1 VYHHYNEPSR
11 RTAILGIGT
20 YLPERV
26 LTSPEIEAGIAD
38 AGIAMSP
45 GFIERATGVGARRI
59 AAEGENASDLAV
71 AAASEALESAG
82 LGPLDVDLLIFAA
95 ASHDVT
101 EPATANIVQAKLA
114 AHHAQAFDLKNAC
127 NSLVT
132 ALDVADSYVQSGRA
146 RVVLIA
152 AGEMPSRATDLRFR
166 SREDVLARFA
176 HLTFGDAGGAVVLG
190 PSPTAD
196 RGIVA
201 TAGVTRGEAWNL
213 ATVLSFG
220 TMYPR
225 DTYPQG
231 GYLRSRSCELEA
243 YGRAEVPRVARAALA
258 ATGWRADQVDVVAT
272 HQHSKK
278 LLYEI
283 ADEVGLRRETLMLPL
298 RQCGNTAS
306 ANVALALA
314 EARERGR
321 LRPEAKVLLCSA
333 GSGFSVAATTVA
345 W

>member
-1 VYHHYNEPSR
+1 VYQHYNESSR

-26 LTSPEIEAGIAD
+26 LTSSEIEAGIAD
-38 AGIAMSP
+38 VGIAMSP

-59 AAEGENASDLAV
+59 AAERENASDLAV
-71 AAASEALESAG
+71 AAALEALESAG

-114 AHHAQAFDLKNAC
+114 AHRAQVFDLKNAC

-146 RVVLIA
+146 RVVLVA
-152 AGEMPSRATDLRFR
+152 TGEMPSRATDLRFR
-166 SREDVLARFA
+166 SRDDVLARFA

-190 PSPTAD
+190 RSPTPH

-220 TMYPR
+220 TM
-225 DTYPQG
+225 
-231 GYLRSRSCELEA
+231 
-243 YGRAEVPRVARAALA
+243 
-258 ATGWRADQVDVVAT
+258 
-272 HQHSKK
+272 
-278 LLYEI
+278 
-283 ADEVGLRRETLMLPL
+283 
-298 RQCGNTAS
+298 
-306 ANVALALA
+306 
-314 EARERGR
+314 
-321 LRPEAKVLLCSA
+321 
-333 GSGFSVAATTVA
+333 
-345 W
+345 